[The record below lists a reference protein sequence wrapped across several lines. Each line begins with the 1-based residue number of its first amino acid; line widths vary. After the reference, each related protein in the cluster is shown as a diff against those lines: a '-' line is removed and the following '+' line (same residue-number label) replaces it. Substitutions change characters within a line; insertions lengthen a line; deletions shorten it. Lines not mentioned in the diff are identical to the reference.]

1 MTPLASFSLELA
13 RPAALLAL
21 IALPAILYIHS
32 RSLVDLPRTQKRLAL
47 AVRLLA
53 LTLLTLA
60 LAGLTLLTTTDK
72 QFVVFLLDQS
82 ASIDQ
87 EAASQAKT
95 YINQALPHAKNN
107 QTTLLPFA
115 ATPGTPQ
122 NPAKIADE
130 NSDTQQVRQHLPTF
144 DANSSNIA
152 LALQSA
158 AASAP
163 PNLVPHLVLLS
174 DGNQT
179 TGNALQTA
187 ASLGIR
193 ISTIPL
199 FSAKKPEVQVRSVQ
213 APIDVRRGE
222 PFYLDVTIDSSSPQS
237 TTGTLQVFRGPHK
250 VADNPLTLNPGE
262 NKFRLKQAI
271 SDEKT
276 ALFTVRV
283 LGFPD
288 TLAQNNQAQAIVTT
302 GGKPRVLIVE
312 SDPKSARMLDDALK
326 EQDIQV
332 EVRPTQG
339 LPSTLA
345 DLSNFDVLI
354 LSNVPATSLRPDQMQ
369 LVKTYVQ
376 DLGGGLIMIGG
387 DQSFGLGGYQK
398 TPIEQALPVRSD
410 FEQQSEKP
418 GLAMVMVIDRSGS
431 MGGQKLEMAKE
442 AAKAAVDLLG
452 PKDLVGIVAFDSQPH
467 WVCDLRSAA
476 DKTYINSRIASI
488 KPAGGTNI
496 APGMEL
502 AKNALQNAN
511 ARLKHVIVLTDGI
524 SAPGD
529 FDGLSTRM
537 ADLKITI
544 SSVAVGQDA
553 DANLLSRIAKIG
565 GGRFYQVNNPA
576 NIPQVFARET
586 ITAGKGA
593 ITEDPFLPQIVRPT
607 PVLAG
612 VGLDSAPFLLG
623 YVRTRA
629 KPTSQ
634 VILLTEQGDPLLVW
648 WRYGLGMSVA
658 FTSDAK
664 PKWAAEWASW
674 PGYSRFWAQII
685 RHAMRRTGSQ
695 NLSLQLTEE
704 NGKTHVALDA
714 VTDANTFISPA
725 PGSAPVVLHVIRPD
739 LSALDLTLTPTA
751 PGRYQASF
759 DSSAPGA
766 YHLQAT
772 LPQGTSQQP
781 LQQSRAFVVG
791 YPDELRISPP
801 NLKLLSSLAQSTQ
814 GMDNPAPEQLF
825 TPPPTTAQDAKPL
838 WPWLTAAAI
847 LLFILDVA
855 LRRIDFTLYFP
866 RQFSDPRQNT

>member
-1 MTPLASFSLELA
+1 MTTLALALELA

-21 IALPAILYIHS
+21 LALPVILYVYT
-32 RSLVDLPRTQKRLAL
+32 RSLVDLPRIQQRASL
-47 AVRLLA
+47 AVRMLA
-53 LTLLTLA
+53 ILLLTLA
-60 LAGLTLLTTTDK
+60 LAGLTLLTTTDR
-72 QFVVFLLDQS
+72 QFIVFLLDQS
-82 ASIDQ
+82 RSIDDH
-87 EAASQAKT
+87 AAKQAQAFITQSIPHQGK
-95 YINQALPHAKNN
+95 NQA
-107 QTTLLPFA
+107 TLLPFA
-115 ATPGTPQ
+115 KTPGLFQ
-122 NPAKIADE
+122 NPTLPPQL
-130 NSDTQQVRQHLPTF
+130 DTQPSNA
-144 DANSSNIA
+144 DATDIA
-152 LALQSA
+152 LALQTA
-158 AASAP
+158 AAAAP
-163 PNLVPHLVLLS
+163 PNLVPHIVLLS

-179 TGNALQTA
+179 AGNALHQA
-187 ASLGIR
+187 AALGIR
-193 ISTIPL
+193 ISTVPL
-199 FSAKKPEVQVRSVQ
+199 LGNQSQKPEVQVRSVQ
-213 APIDVRRGE
+213 APADVRRGE
-222 PFYLDVTIDSSSPQS
+222 PFFLDVTIDATQKAQGSI
-237 TTGTLQVFRGPHK
+237 QVFRGPHK
-250 VADNPLTLNPGE
+250 VADDALTLQPGE
-262 NKFRLKQAI
+262 NKLRLKQTVT
-271 SDEKT
+271 DDKT
-276 ALFTVRV
+276 ALFSVR
-283 LGFPD
+283 LSGFPD
-288 TLAQNNQAQAIVTT
+288 TLAQNNESQAIVSA

-312 SDPKSARMLDDALK
+312 SDVKSARMLDDALK

-332 EVRPTQG
+332 EVRPAQG
-339 LPSTLA
+339 MPQTLA
-345 DLSNFDVLI
+345 DLTNFDVFI
-354 LSNVPATSLRPDQMQ
+354 LSNVPATSLRPEQQQ

-398 TPIEQALPVRSD
+398 TPIEQTLPVRSD

-476 DKTYINSRIASI
+476 DKTYINARIASI
-488 KPAGGTNI
+488 KPAGGTSI
-496 APGMEL
+496 APGLEQ
-502 AKNALQNAN
+502 AKNALQSAN

-524 SAPGD
+524 SSPGD

-553 DANLLSRIAKIG
+553 DATLLSRIAKIG

-664 PKWAAEWASW
+664 PKWAAEWSAW
-674 PGYSRFWAQII
+674 PGYSRFWAQIV
-685 RHAMRRTGSQ
+685 RHAMRRAASQ
-695 NLSLQLTEE
+695 NLTLNLTPDTS
-704 NGKTHVALDA
+704 GGSQGQTRISLDA
-714 VTDANTFISPA
+714 VNDNNTFITPNGATSGA
-725 PGSAPVVLHVIRPD
+725 TLRIIRPD
-739 LSALDLTLTPTA
+739 LSALDLPLTPTA
-751 PGRYQASF
+751 PGRYEAAF
-759 DSSAPGA
+759 DSSAPGP

-772 LPQGTSQQP
+772 LPQPNGQS
-781 LQQSRAFVVG
+781 LQQSRAFVTG
-791 YPDELRISPP
+791 YPDEFRIAPP
-801 NLKLLSSLAQSTQ
+801 NTKLLSSLAQATAAT
-814 GMDNPAPEQLF
+814 DNITPDHVFDPPA
-825 TPPPTTAQDAKPL
+825 TTAQDAKPL
-838 WPWLTAAAI
+838 WPWLTAAAV

-866 RQFSDPRQNT
+866 KRKFPDTR